1 WALEALAAMLQSMVV
16 WSDRLAGVG
25 GGMSTSATAADGSA
39 EAISRGATPAALGN
53 GAAVGASA
61 QSSALPNAESSASSA
76 QNDDPQE
83 LSSIKQRKERFEA
96 GNKLF
101 SWKPKKGIESWKA
114 TGFIKSSDPLDVA
127 RFLYASVG
135 QGIDK
140 LQLGE
145 YLGEGDAYN
154 IAVMHAFVDNMEFG
168 DMEFVDALRLF
179 LQSFRLPGEGQ
190 KIDRFMLKF
199 AERYVMGN
207 PGAGFANADTVYVL
221 AYSTVMLNTDQHSPQ
236 VKNRMTKAEFV
247 NNNRGINDG
256 KNLDP
261 ALLERIYDQIVHDE
275 IKMKDDP
282 LEGKMQSGA
291 GGDSAGGGPLF
302 VLWGNNTANRIR
314 EQHAHASAAMAAKSE
329 QSIRSMV
336 RLRRKHG
343 GAGRQ
348 RSSTSASPP
357 KPASLATLDTWAML
371 LDMTD
376 YLHATRP
383 DHIAPMFGAIWAAVL
398 AALSVPMQT
407 SPDPHVV
414 AASLIG
420 FQSGIAL
427 SCRFRMPLERATF
440 VTTLRNFTQ
449 LQNLAEM
456 KRKHVEA
463 IRALIEVAASRPDV
477 GDGLAE
483 SWLDVLQCVSQLE
496 RLQLLTQ
503 GSESAAASGRV
514 ARTSSGSAADAGSM
528 FGFTGLSS
536 SSSTQSN
543 GSQSI
548 SARAFFRPP
557 ASVTVGGVAAAA
569 ASASASARSS
579 NTLVPTVSV
588 AELAKLETNSQVL
601 VVLVDRLFTSSV
613 YLSGSGIVDFVGAL
627 SSVAWSEI
635 TATFRDDS
643 SGSAPH
649 HHKPGHLRR
658 GSAVATGRGQG
669 AAPSRLF
676 SLTKIVEISYY
687 NMGRIRV
694 EWSQIWAILG
704 PLFDRVGAYSDTRA
718 ALFALDSLRQL

>member
-1 WALEALAAMLQSMVV
+1 
-16 WSDRLAGVG
+16 
-25 GGMSTSATAADGSA
+25 
-39 EAISRGATPAALGN
+39 
-53 GAAVGASA
+53 
-61 QSSALPNAESSASSA
+61 
-76 QNDDPQE
+76 
-83 LSSIKQRKERFEA
+83 
-96 GNKLF
+96 
-101 SWKPKKGIESWKA
+101 
-114 TGFIKSSDPLDVA
+114 
-127 RFLYASVG
+127 
-135 QGIDK
+135 
-140 LQLGE
+140 
-145 YLGEGDAYN
+145 
-154 IAVMHAFVDNMEFG
+154 
-168 DMEFVDALRLF
+168 
-179 LQSFRLPGEGQ
+179 
-190 KIDRFMLKF
+190 
-199 AERYVMGN
+199 
-207 PGAGFANADTVYVL
+207 
-221 AYSTVMLNTDQHSPQ
+221 
-236 VKNRMTKAEFV
+236 
-247 NNNRGINDG
+247 
-256 KNLDP
+256 
-261 ALLERIYDQIVHDE
+261 
-275 IKMKDDP
+275 
-282 LEGKMQSGA
+282 
-291 GGDSAGGGPLF
+291 
-302 VLWGNNTANRIR
+302 
-314 EQHAHASAAMAAKSE
+314 
-329 QSIRSMV
+329 
-336 RLRRKHG
+336 
-343 GAGRQ
+343 
-348 RSSTSASPP
+348 
-357 KPASLATLDTWAML
+357 
-371 LDMTD
+371 
-376 YLHATRP
+376 
-383 DHIAPMFGAIWAAVL
+383 HIAPMFGAIWTAVL

-503 GSESAAASGRV
+503 GSESAAASGRT
-514 ARTSSGSAADAGSM
+514 ARTSSGSSAADTGSM

-536 SSSTQSN
+536 SQSN
-543 GSQSI
+543 GTQSI

-569 ASASASARSS
+569 AAAASGGASSARSS
-579 NTLVPTVSV
+579 HTLVPTVSV

-627 SSVAWSEI
+627 SSVAWNEI

-643 SGSAPH
+643 SSSGSAH
-649 HHKPGHLRR
+649 YHQHQKPGHLRR
-658 GSAVATGRGQG
+658 GSATAAGRNQG
-669 AAPSRLF
+669 TAPSRLF

-718 ALFALDSLRQL
+718 ALFALDSLRQLSMKFLEKEELPHFAFQKEFLRPFADILEGYIPEASPGYDQRQQRPRSTVVVVDVMVKDMVLRCVHQIVQAAALHIRSGWKAILNVAQIAARDGNDSIAEMGFHIAKACAEQHGPQMWMLATAR